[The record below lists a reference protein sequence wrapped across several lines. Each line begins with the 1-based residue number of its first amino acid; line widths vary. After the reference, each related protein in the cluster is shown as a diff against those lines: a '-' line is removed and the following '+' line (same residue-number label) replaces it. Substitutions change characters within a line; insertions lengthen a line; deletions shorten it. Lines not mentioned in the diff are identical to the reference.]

1 MKTLRVL
8 TLVSTSL
15 IPPESMEGRS
25 DREIDEWKTEFDVV
39 STLREMGHEVEIL
52 GLDDD
57 LTPLR
62 QAILERKPHV
72 VFNLLEE
79 FSGVVTYDSA
89 IVSFM
94 ELKRQPYTGCNP
106 RGLLLSKD
114 KALCKKILSFH
125 RIPSPHFAVIP
136 IGRKVVRPQR
146 LKYPIFV
153 KSVIDDASLGISQAS
168 VVYDDQELA
177 SRVAFIHE
185 HTQSDALVE
194 EFIAGRELYVGVIG
208 NRRLQ
213 TLPIWELKFTK
224 SDAPLI
230 ATRKVKW
237 DRKYQEKLGV
247 ETGPATDLTDAQR
260 RHIIRL
266 CKRIFHSLDMTGYAR
281 MDLRMRPD
289 GRVFVLEANA
299 NPNLA
304 YGEDFAESAEVAG
317 ISYEDLLNKIL
328 MLGLRYH
335 APWKNSSVPIRR

>member
-1 MKTLRVL
+1 MKRFRVL
-8 TLVSTSL
+8 TLVNANL
-15 IPPESMEGRS
+15 VPPETMEGKS

-39 STLREMGHEVEIL
+39 STLREMGHDVEIL

-62 QAILERKPHV
+62 QAIIERKPQV

-89 IVSFM
+89 IVSFL

-114 KALCKKILSFH
+114 KALCKKIFSFH
-125 RIPSPHFAVIP
+125 RIPSPHFTVFP
-136 IGRKVVRPQR
+136 IGRKVVRPSK
-146 LKYPIFV
+146 LKFPIFV

-168 VVYDDQELA
+168 VVNNDEELA
-177 SRVAFIHE
+177 ARVAFVHE
-185 HTQSDALVE
+185 HTQADALAE
-194 EFIAGRELYVGVIG
+194 EFIEGRELYVGVIG
-208 NRRLQ
+208 NKRLQ

-224 SDAPLI
+224 SDAPII

-237 DRKYQEKLGV
+237 DRNYQAKVGV
-247 ETGPATDLTDAQR
+247 ETGPALDLTEAQQR
-260 RHIIRL
+260 QIQRL
-266 CKRIFHSLDMTGYAR
+266 CKRVFQSLDLTGYAR
-281 MDLRMRPD
+281 MDLRLRPD

-317 ISYEDLLNKIL
+317 ISYEELLNKIIG
-328 MLGLRYH
+328 LGMTYR
-335 APWKNSSVPIRR
+335 APWKDAV